1 MRAYG
6 VKLQRI
12 IAIFG
17 VDNLLHLMG
26 SIIHPY
32 HHALN
37 AEVANEVV
45 GTTTGNWVV
54 PVPSQHLVDT

>member
-1 MRAYG
+1 MVAR
-6 VKLQRI
+6 LPI
-12 IAIFG
+12 IQ
-17 VDNLLHLMG
+17 
-26 SIIHPY
+26 PY

-45 GTTTGNWVV
+45 GTTTGTRSNWVV

>member
-1 MRAYG
+1 MVAR
-6 VKLQRI
+6 LP
-12 IAIFG
+12 
-17 VDNLLHLMG
+17 
-26 SIIHPY
+26 IIHPY

-54 PVPSQHLVDT
+54 PVPVSTL